1 MLSVRWLIAS
11 SPLSTATM
19 AALFAALT
27 AILAKLGLADADAD
41 AATWARTTMILLCIS
56 AVVSLSGKWSAVLQL
71 TQRQWLFLVLSGI
84 AAAASWLCYFRALQA
99 GTVTQ
104 VSVVDRGSLA
114 IVVLLS
120 VLLLDERPQPREWI
134 GVALGL
140 VGVGLVASTK

>member
-1 MLSVRWLIAS
+1 MSFALGWLGWALLS
-11 SPLSTATM
+11 
-19 AALFAALT
+19 ALFAALT